1 MGFELSKPK
10 QTYNLVT
17 AQTRASLDRYTNSR
31 DNARAQREA
40 AKQAIAQRV
49 YGYKAALAI
58 ELTTQ
63 LELHAFTSAE
73 QLIRDVV
80 NKLNEGGR
88 SPQEQAFLEQMAG
101 DLLSQYR
108 DIIPTIVNIGST
120 NIAQEASKS
129 IEPPEER
136 RWLR

>member
-1 MGFELSKPK
+1 M
-10 QTYNLVT
+10 
-17 AQTRASLDRYTNSR
+17 
-31 DNARAQREA
+31 QREA